1 MEREGQVKYGGRSL
15 VYTAKNQKEVL
26 WSLLLLFILVISIND
41 FSKRLLFFALLFS
54 IIILGLLLIKYQFE
68 INEDYLTYQ
77 ILFFRLPI
85 YKTRIP
91 PNEIIQIRFKRIGW
105 STKGAIIRVHK
116 GFNIRIVSFAP
127 DNVFTDLFDF
137 AFRNDVPYFK
147 TKDYCILEK

>member
-1 MEREGQVKYGGRSL
+1 MERKGQLKYGGRSL

-26 WSLLLLFILVISIND
+26 WSLLPLSILIITIND
-41 FSKRLLFFALLFS
+41 FSKW
-54 IIILGLLLIKYQFE
+54 LLIISLIFSLVIFGTLFIKYKFE

-77 ILFFRLPI
+77 ILFFGLPF

-91 PNEIIQIRFKRIGW
+91 PNEIIQIRFKRVGW

-116 GFNIRIVSFAP
+116 GFNIRIVNFDP
-127 DNVFTDLFDF
+127 DNVFKDLLDF
-137 AFRNDVPYFK
+137 ASRKDVPYFK

>member
-1 MEREGQVKYGGRSL
+1 MEREGQVKYGGRTL

-41 FSKRLLFFALLFS
+41 FSKWLLFFALIYSIVILAFLF
-54 IIILGLLLIKYQFE
+54 IKYQFE
-68 INEDYLTYQ
+68 INEDYLSYQ
-77 ILFFRLPI
+77 ILLFRLPI

-91 PNEIIQIRFKRIGW
+91 PNEIIQIRFKRVGW
-105 STKGAIIRVHK
+105 SAKGAIIRVHK
-116 GFNIRIVSFAP
+116 GFNIRIVNFIP
-127 DNVFTDLFDF
+127 NHVFKDLLDF

>member
-41 FSKRLLFFALLFS
+41 FSKWLLFFALIFS

-77 ILFFRLPI
+77 ILFFGLPF
-85 YKTRIP
+85 YKRRIP
-91 PNEIIQIRFKRIGW
+91 HNEIIRYDSSESGGLPRE
-105 STKGAIIRVHK
+105 
-116 GFNIRIVSFAP
+116 
-127 DNVFTDLFDF
+127 L
-137 AFRNDVPYFK
+137 
-147 TKDYCILEK
+147 L